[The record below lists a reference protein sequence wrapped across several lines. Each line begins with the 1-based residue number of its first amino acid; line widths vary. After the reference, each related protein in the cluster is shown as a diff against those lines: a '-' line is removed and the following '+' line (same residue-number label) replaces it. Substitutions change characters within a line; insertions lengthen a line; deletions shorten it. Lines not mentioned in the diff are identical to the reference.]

1 VGTLR
6 VMLLEYDPPFPNW
19 SISKKFFRKKN
30 LWNSEVFIY
39 KNIIMKKRV
48 IRLTESDLMR
58 LVKRVI
64 EEDRYGSFG
73 NMKRKDHRGDSWVR
87 DDDMPV
93 SDDEELFGIGD
104 DEEFDTEEFDDFES
118 YSKKYPEHDEKSPK
132 WFKGGMGKTMFNT
145 YREKTGKPFKVKT
158 RRK

>member
-1 VGTLR
+1 
-6 VMLLEYDPPFPNW
+6 
-19 SISKKFFRKKN
+19 
-30 LWNSEVFIY
+30 
-39 KNIIMKKRV
+39 MKKK
-48 IRLTESDLMR
+48 IIKLTESDLMR

-93 SDDEELFGIGD
+93 SDDEELFGIGG

-118 YSKKYPEHDEKSPK
+118 YSKKYPEYDEKSPK